1 MPQVSPTL
9 VQVCVQSVQ
18 CVHYCSDCTLVQ
30 TSPAI
35 AAVASC
41 VLEPLAGCVSE
52 QIMAT
57 DGATAGEGG
66 GGVPKWVIGVAVG
79 VPVAAALIYILFG
92 PSGEP
97 KKKPK
102 KAGQEVK
109 SHGKDA
115 KPVEEVKPIKPVE
128 EVEPIKVEES
138 KVAPEQVVIEDVPEE
153 PTDPLEKAVAAKNRG
168 NKYFRGGRYELAIKC
183 YSEAIDI
190 CPKDKPIDLATF
202 HQNRAAAEM

>member
-1 MPQVSPTL
+1 MG
-9 VQVCVQSVQ
+9 
-18 CVHYCSDCTLVQ
+18 
-30 TSPAI
+30 
-35 AAVASC
+35 VASC
-41 VLEPLAGCVSE
+41 VLLEPLVCCVSE

-57 DGATAGEGG
+57 DGAAAGEGG

-102 KAGQEVK
+102 KAGQAEQTKQEVK

-115 KPVEEVKPIKPVE
+115 KPVEEAKPV
-128 EVEPIKVEES
+128 KVEET
-138 KVAPEQVVIEDVPEE
+138 KVTPEQVVIEDVPEE

-168 NKYFRGGRYELAIKC
+168 NKYF
-183 YSEAIDI
+183 
-190 CPKDKPIDLATF
+190 
-202 HQNRAAAEM
+202 